1 MDNWKNIKK
10 MIEYPT
16 SGILSKDI
24 LKTEKFD
31 STLFIMAKGS
41 TLSEHTSTRE
51 GIVHILEG
59 EGLFTLEGKEIDML
73 PGIFIYMKKNAVH
86 ALKVTENTVF
96 VLILF
101 N

>member
-1 MDNWKNIKK
+1 MNNWKNIKE

-24 LKTEKFD
+24 LKNKEFD
-31 STLFIMAKGS
+31 STLFMMAKDAK
-41 TLSEHTSTRE
+41 LSEHTSTRE

-59 EGLFTLEGKEIDML
+59 SGLFILEGKEIDMI
-73 PGIFIYMKKNAVH
+73 PGIFIHMKKNAIH
-86 ALKVTENTVF
+86 ALKAAKNTTF